1 MNDSSRTQGGLICIG
16 VVIVGA
22 WFLLGILQGSYWA
35 LAIPVSIIV
44 FFVLGLTFWIGY
56 TIATIRVEPADEFVE
71 PPSYATAEDSD
82 PADSSDSTTHSTG
95 DSASD
100 AAG

>member
-22 WFLLGILQGSYWA
+22 WYLLAVLQGSYWA

-56 TIATIRVEPADEFVE
+56 TIATIRVEPAEDFDE
-71 PPSYATAEDSD
+71 TAAPNAPDTD
-82 PADSSDSTTHSTG
+82 AKP
-95 DSASD
+95 SD
-100 AAG
+100 AANSTGSSAGDAAG